1 MNIMKPII
9 LIYATD
15 CWHSFASREI
25 IGIATTE
32 NQRDRLIRQYLR
44 EGESVSRKE
53 IADAIDE
60 IHRMG
65 QTQCL
70 AEKYDIEID
79 TETVKKNT
87 LL

>member
-1 MNIMKPII
+1 MKPII

-15 CWHSFASREI
+15 CWHSFASSDI

-32 NQRDRLIRQYLR
+32 KQRDRLVRQYLR
-44 EGESVSRKE
+44 EEKSASRKE
-53 IADAIDE
+53 IADTVDE
-60 IHRMG
+60 IRRMG

-70 AEKYDIEID
+70 SQKYDIEID
-79 TETVKKNT
+79 TEIVDTNT